1 MLNIMLALVT
11 ESKKSVL
18 RNLIKI
24 YCYEWSQ
31 YNGIDIDQ
39 NGDYAFEHDLDR
51 FFINDNHYAYFI
63 MYKDN
68 IIGFVLVDTDID
80 YYKESNY
87 AISEFF
93 VLNKYRKLGI
103 GKQAAI
109 EIFKRHKGKWEIKM
123 HPKNKG
129 SIKFWKIVVEEVS
142 KNRKYKIE
150 EGCKEAKYN
159 DGSLGTVIGFET
171 AD

>member
-1 MLNIMLALVT
+1 MNIKLASV
-11 ESKKSVL
+11 EERKRIVL
-18 RNLIKI
+18 RNLVKM

-51 FFINDNHYAYFI
+51 FFIKDKHHAYFI
-63 MYKDN
+63 MVKEN
-68 IIGFVLVDTDID
+68 IVGFVLVDTDID
-80 YYKESNY
+80 YYKESDY

-109 EIFKRHKGKWEIKM
+109 EVFKQHRGKWEIKM

-129 SIKFWKIVVEEVS
+129 SIEFWKRVVEEIS
-142 KNRKYKIE
+142 KDRKYDIKE
-150 EGCKEAKYN
+150 ECKEAKYN
-159 DGSLGTVIGFET
+159 DGSLGTFIGFET